1 MTAPLNQ
8 VISRQKARWLKFVMH
23 ESKASATEKCL
34 AYTIADALNCVTLDC
49 WPSQPRLARLL
60 GGVSV
65 RTVQRA
71 ARGLEQLGLITI
83 RRPDAHSAA
92 LRYAPRFPKE
102 PRDKTVHEARQHCR
116 GEGDTN
122 VRESSLEILFE
133 SSSTASP
140 SGRGRKGPVDGSFYS
155 PLERGRV
162 EVELADR
169 LGRDGMQ
176 ILERF
181 GAYDDRVVERLCRAH
196 AAGQLGDSELHAA
209 RLAAKQLLWK

>member
-83 RRPDAHSAA
+83 RRPVRTRRLSGM
-92 LRYAPRFPKE
+92 R
-102 PRDKTVHEARQHCR
+102 RDFLKNLVTKLSMKPDSIV
-116 GEGDTN
+116 GERAT
-122 VRESSLEILFE
+122 
-133 SSSTASP
+133 P
-140 SGRGRKGPVDGSFYS
+140 MSGN
-155 PLERGRV
+155 
-162 EVELADR
+162 
-169 LGRDGMQ
+169 
-176 ILERF
+176 
-181 GAYDDRVVERLCRAH
+181 
-196 AAGQLGDSELHAA
+196 
-209 RLAAKQLLWK
+209 LL